1 RRPPPPPP
9 PPRTPHAL
17 ARPRPEDTTPLR
29 PPPTA
34 PGSTRTRRTPRP
46 SPRPRPRP
54 LAPAPAP
61 SPRIAP
67 ARPALP
73 RTWSPLAFRGSHRTA
88 PRLRPDLDH
97 RTRFVDDHLEL
108 HRPVVARMPGVDRLQ
123 TALCEPCP
131 RFLVPGEAKDVL

>member
-1 RRPPPPPP
+1 S
-9 PPRTPHAL
+9 A
-17 ARPRPEDTTPLR
+17 
-29 PPPTA
+29 
-34 PGSTRTRRTPRP
+34 
-46 SPRPRPRP
+46 RPRPRP

-108 HRPVVARMPGVDRLQ
+108 LRPVVARMPGVDRLQ

-131 RFLVPGEAKDVL
+131 RFLVPGEAKDVLAHPCRRPRHEVVDPLSEQPLPVRPGSRDQRDPARQRLEWPN